1 MDVATRSSEAPAWV
15 AWSAA
20 TVLAAV
26 GVFLLVAQLDPFLVL
41 AVLPLVAVLTLIGA
55 HARRHADVP
64 PRWWY
69 WVATAFVA
77 GLLIYG
83 AAYWVYGLTHA
94 PMAS

>member
-1 MDVATRSSEAPAWV
+1 MDVATRTSEAPAWV

-26 GVFLLVAQLDPFLVL
+26 GVFFLVAQLDPFLVL
-41 AVLPLVAVLTLIGA
+41 AVLPLVVVLALIGE
-55 HARRHADVP
+55 HARRHGDVP
-64 PRWWY
+64 SRGWY

-83 AAYWVYGLTHA
+83 GAYWVYGLTHP